1 MKNFLSTRGSMPQ
14 TMPTALAAKASFGDY
29 TRCGAR
35 PTLHNDKRRNICENG
50 PYKRP
55 RIKRGLSEKERTLP
69 PKMLLLNLAYKK
81 RRKTSVKPKKETTVQ
96 SFDHM

>member
-1 MKNFLSTRGSMPQ
+1 MPQ

-29 TRCGAR
+29 TRCDAR

-55 RIKRGLSEKERTLP
+55 RIKR
-69 PKMLLLNLAYKK
+69 
-81 RRKTSVKPKKETTVQ
+81 RKTSVKPKKETTVQ